1 MYFNATTGHKTYY
14 YQTQFNDQWWDNG
27 SLPIWI
33 TAQRQ
38 VCLEKPTILLQ
49 TGNYERLEDPLQ
61 TVVVDHWKSKRLEE
75 PGL

>member
-1 MYFNATTGHKTYY
+1 MWFNATTGDKTYY

-38 VCLEKPTILLQ
+38 VCLEDLSVSPQNGKCKK
-49 TGNYERLEDPLQ
+49 LEDLLR
-61 TVVVDHWKSKRLEE
+61 TVVMAPW
-75 PGL
+75 